1 MDRRPTMATSRLL
14 VARVHGL
21 AGRRAELRA
30 ALGDLAAAAL
40 GERGCRQFD
49 VLELDDPGEHLL
61 LVDWESEDVMRAHF
75 ATAHYRRY
83 REAVGPLLARPSD
96 VVVHHVAQTVRPVD
110 PNLPDPVMFG

>member
-1 MDRRPTMATSRLL
+1 MATSRLL
-14 VARVHGL
+14 IACVHGL

-40 GERGCRQFD
+40 GEPGCRQFD

-61 LVDWESEDVMRAHF
+61 LVDWESEHAMRAHF
-75 ATAHYRRY
+75 ATGHYRRY
-83 REAVGPLLARPSD
+83 REAVGPFLARPSD

-110 PNLPDPVMFG
+110 PNPPDPVMFG

>member
-1 MDRRPTMATSRLL
+1 METSRLL

-30 ALGDLAAAAL
+30 ALDELAAAAL
-40 GERGCRQFD
+40 GEPGCRQFD
-49 VLELDDPGEHLL
+49 VLELGDPGEHLL
-61 LVDWESEDVMRAHF
+61 LVDWESEGAMRAHF
-75 ATAHYRRY
+75 VTAHYRRY

-110 PNLPDPVMFG
+110 PDPPDPAMFG